1 LHEIARKRSKNAAAA
16 DQFCDRSN
24 NFGIDV
30 NREAGSRKL
39 EAIRCLSIH
48 APYVCAHA
56 GECCRAGW
64 TIPVEE
70 HLVAPLNL
78 LGIRIDPNRV
88 APSRPTGECVFFE
101 ADAGRLC
108 TIHRCGGPALLPS
121 VCRHFP
127 RVIVKDPR
135 GTSVTLSHFC
145 PTAAGL
151 LFAHA
156 PLSIVEAPPALSL
169 GGGLE
174 GLDAT
179 NVLPPLLSKDVLM
192 DWDGYTAWEE
202 AAIALFDVDGAAPE
216 QAVETLLEVTDRVSS
231 WKPGQESLS
240 SMVRREFAAAMNA
253 APRRDGRW
261 GGYARPI
268 KAFLA
273 AHAFA
278 SWAAYESDGLRS
290 VAAAVESA
298 LRQLTEAI
306 DERDTL
312 ITRTSLVDALRT
324 TDLKLRHA
332 PA

>member
-1 LHEIARKRSKNAAAA
+1 LQGFAHKRSKNARLL
-16 DQFCDRSN
+16 DQFCDRLHI
-24 NFGIDV
+24 FELAYV
-30 NREAGSRKL
+30 P
-39 EAIRCLSIH
+39 IRCLNVH

-70 HLVAPLNL
+70 HLVAPLSV
-78 LGIRIDPNRV
+78 LGIQIGTDRV
-88 APSRPTGECVFFE
+88 ATSRPTGECVFFE

-108 TIHRCGGPALLPS
+108 TIHRRGGPALLPS

-151 LFAHA
+151 LFTDA
-156 PLSIVEAPPALSL
+156 PLSIVEAPPPLSL
-169 GGGLE
+169 GGMLE

-202 AAIALFDVDGAAPE
+202 AAVALFNVDDIAPE
-216 QAVETLLEVTDRVSS
+216 QAIDTLAAVTERIST
-231 WKPGQESLS
+231 WKPGGESLS
-240 SMVRREFAAAMNA
+240 SMVRREFSVTTNS

-261 GGYARPI
+261 GTYARPI
-268 KAFLA
+268 NAFLA

-278 SWAAYESDGLRS
+278 SWAAYEPGGLLS
-290 VAAAVESA
+290 IPVAVGKA
-298 LRQLTEAI
+298 LRLLTQNKDRGQLTQASVTEAI
-306 DERDTL
+306 R
-312 ITRTSLVDALRT
+312 A
-324 TDLKLRHA
+324 TDLELRHTREIS
-332 PA
+332 